1 VFLLME
7 WAEGSRDCICN
18 ILVLSMGY
26 IKTDL
31 FCLTQSQDEQIHRK
45 WQWLSSGKLQGT
57 ADL

>member
-1 VFLLME
+1 ME

-31 FCLTQSQDEQIHRK
+31 FCLTQSQDEQIQQKMAVVVTREAAGYYRISE
-45 WQWLSSGKLQGT
+45 L
-57 ADL
+57 